1 MNNEEAKLILQAYRP
16 GGQDANDPRFR
27 EALEQA
33 QRDPELARWFANEQ
47 ALDSRISGKLKASIT
62 PPAHLKSQ
70 LLAQQKIIRP
80 VAWWRQPAWQLA
92 AAACLALLVT
102 VAAIWLRSDR
112 AAGSPFTQY
121 RSAMADF
128 TAHKLDR
135 LDLMSRDIAEVR
147 RWLAQK
153 ESHGDLVL
161 PAGLDGRP
169 SLGCRLLEFNGK
181 KVSLICFEMEN
192 RQIAHLL
199 VIDRAAFKDAPSESP
214 VFNQVGEIA
223 TVSWSRGDKTYVV
236 ASKGGNQLDLM
247 KLL

>member
-47 ALDSRISGKLKASIT
+47 ALDSRISGKLKASLAT
-62 PPAHLKSQ
+62 PAHLKAQ
-70 LLAQQKIIRP
+70 LLAQRKIVQSTVWWKQP
-80 VAWWRQPAWQLA
+80 VWQLA

-102 VAAIWLRSDR
+102 VAAVWFTSGRSEGFAKYR
-112 AAGSPFTQY
+112 TAMTEFAGN
-121 RSAMADF
+121 
-128 TAHKLDR
+128 KLDR
-135 LDLMSRDIAEVR
+135 PDLMSRDVTEVR

-161 PAGLDGRP
+161 PVGLNGRP
-169 SLGCRLLEFNGK
+169 SLGCRLLDWKGH
-181 KVSLICFEMEN
+181 KVSLVCFELEN
-192 RQIAHLL
+192 KQVAHLL
-199 VIDRAAFKDAPSESP
+199 VVDSSAFRDAPTESP
-214 VFNQVGEIA
+214 VFNQVGNVA
-223 TVSWSRGDKTYVV
+223 TASWSRGGKTYIV
-236 ASKGGNQLDLM
+236 ASQEASQTELM

>member
-33 QRDPELARWFANEQ
+33 HRDPELARWFANEQ
-47 ALDSRISGKLKASIT
+47 ALDSRISAKVRASIAT
-62 PPAHLKSQ
+62 PAHLKAQ

-80 VAWWRQPAWQLA
+80 VAWWRRPALQLA

-102 VAAIWLRSDR
+102 VAALWLKPART
-112 AAGSPFTQY
+112 AEFGQY
-121 RSAMADF
+121 RNVMAEF
-128 TAHKLDR
+128 AGKKLDR
-135 LDLMSRDIAEVR
+135 LDLMSRDMAEVR
-147 RWLAQK
+147 RWLALK

-181 KVSLICFEMEN
+181 KVSLICFEVEN
-192 RQIAHLL
+192 RQVAHLL
-199 VIDRAAFKDAPSESP
+199 VIDRAVFKDAPPESP
-214 VFNQVGEIA
+214 VFNQVGEVA
-223 TVSWSRGDKTYVV
+223 TISWSRGDKTYVV

>member
-47 ALDSRISGKLKASIT
+47 ALDSRISAKVKASIT

-70 LLAQQKIIRP
+70 LLAQRKIVSP
-80 VAWWRQPAWQLA
+80 VAWWRQPVWQLA
-92 AAACLALLVT
+92 AAACVALLVT
-102 VAAIWLRSDR
+102 LGVLWFAPADQAQFAA
-112 AAGSPFTQY
+112 Y
-121 RSAMADF
+121 RNKMAEFADN
-128 TAHKLDR
+128 KLDR
-135 LDLMSRDIAEVR
+135 LDLMSRDVAEVR

-161 PAGLDGRP
+161 PAGLNGRP
-169 SLGCRLLEFNGK
+169 SLGCRLLDWKGH
-181 KVSLICFEMEN
+181 KVSLICFELEN
-192 RQIAHLL
+192 KQVAHLL
-199 VIDRAAFKDAPSESP
+199 VVDSAAFKNAPTESP
-214 VFNQVGEIA
+214 VFNQVGNVA
-223 TVSWSRGDKTYVV
+223 TASWTRDGKTYVI
-236 ASKGGNQLDLM
+236 ASKEASQTDLM

>member
-1 MNNEEAKLILQAYRP
+1 MNNEAARLILQAYRP
-16 GGQDANDPRFR
+16 GGQDADDPQFR

-33 QRDPELARWFANEQ
+33 QRDPELARWFAKEQ
-47 ALDSRISGKLKASIT
+47 ELDSRISAKLKASVT

-70 LLAQQKIIRP
+70 LLAQRKIVRP

-102 VAAIWLRSDR
+102 LGVLWFKPAGQTQFAA
-112 AAGSPFTQY
+112 Y
-121 RSAMADF
+121 RSEMADF

-135 LDLMSRDIAEVR
+135 LDLMSRDVPEVR

-153 ESHGDLVL
+153 ESHGDLVI
-161 PAGLDGRP
+161 PTGLDGRP
-169 SLGCRLLEFNGK
+169 SLGCRLLDWKGH
-181 KVSLICFEMEN
+181 KVSLVCFDMEN
-192 RQIAHLL
+192 KQVAHLL
-199 VIDRAAFKDAPSESP
+199 VVDSAAFKDAPTESP
-214 VFNQVGEIA
+214 VFNQVGDVA
-223 TVSWSRGDKTYVV
+223 TASWSRGGKTYVV